1 MKLALAQINPTVG
14 ALNENFKKAASYI
27 EEAKKLGANLVIFP
41 ELSLLGY
48 PPKDLILKNGL
59 LEKQNEIIE
68 ELCKYSSEEF
78 VIIVGGIA
86 ENRKFGKKFYNSL
99 YCLRAGKIELVSHK
113 MLLPTYDV
121 FDETRYF
128 QPASKVKI
136 WEFMGKKIGLSI
148 CEDIWIEAYNNLY
161 SRNPINELV
170 AQGAELIINASASP
184 YSLGKPEL
192 RNQLMTKLVKQ
203 YKLPLIYVNQVGA
216 NDQLIFDGASKAYA
230 PNGSQ
235 ALNLKYF
242 SEELKIISFD
252 ELMCHCEEESPP
264 NPSKVI
270 LSDSEGSNAQTKTDP
285 LDSSASPLNDEE
297 IHKALC
303 LGIKDYVYK
312 CGFSKVILG
321 LSGGVDSAL
330 VAVLA
335 KEALG
340 AENVFAYMLPTEFTS
355 DSSFK
360 DAEKLAKNLGI
371 NYEII
376 EIKNLHKEIRN
387 LIPDLSP
394 LADENVQPRLRANI
408 LMAQANTKNA
418 MLLATGNKSEIA
430 VGYSTLY
437 GDSCGALAPIGD
449 LLKTQVYKLCEFIN
463 KDTEII
469 PVEILN
475 KAPSA
480 ELRHDQ
486 KDSDSLPDYE
496 ELDKIILLY
505 VQELWSKDQIIKT
518 GFDKDTVKKV
528 LNLIDRAEYK
538 RQQAPPILKIAGKAF
553 GEGRRMPIAQGYQ
566 N

>member
-1 MKLALAQINPTVG
+1 MKIALAQINPKIG
-14 ALNENFKKAASYI
+14 SFNENFKKAASYI
-27 EEAKKLGANLVIFP
+27 EEAKKQGANLVIFP

-59 LEKQNEIIE
+59 IEKQTEVIE
-68 ELCKYSSEEF
+68 ELCKFSDEEF
-78 VIIVGGIA
+78 GIIVGGLA

-136 WEFMGKKIGLSI
+136 WDFMGKKIGLSI
-148 CEDIWIEAYNNLY
+148 CEDIWIEAYTNLY
-161 SRNPINELV
+161 NRNPINELV
-170 AQGAELIINASASP
+170 ASGAELIVNASASP

-192 RNQLMTKLVKQ
+192 RDQLMTKLVKQ
-203 YKLPLIYVNQVGA
+203 YKLPLVYINQVGA

-230 PNGSQ
+230 SNGS
-235 ALNLKYF
+235 AASELKRF
-242 SEELKIISFD
+242 SEELKLVSLED
-252 ELMCHCEEESPP
+252 LSRHCEEHRDAAIQ
-264 NPSKVI
+264 SKQDMDRHAT
-270 LSDSEGSNAQTKTDP
+270 LAMTETELQN
-285 LDSSASPLNDEE
+285 
-297 IHKALC
+297 IHDALC
-303 LGIKDYVYK
+303 LGIKDYVQK
-312 CGFSKVILG
+312 CGFSQVILG
-321 LSGGVDSAL
+321 LSGGIDSAL

-355 DSSFK
+355 DSSFQ
-360 DAEKLAKNLGI
+360 DAKKLAENIGI

-449 LLKTQVYKLCEFIN
+449 LLKTQVYKLCEFTN
-463 KDTEII
+463 RDSEII
-469 PVEILN
+469 PKNIIE

-496 ELDKIILLY
+496 ELDKIIMLY

-518 GFDKDTVKKV
+518 GFEEATVKKV

>member
-1 MKLALAQINPTVG
+1 MKLALAQINPLVG
-14 ALNENFKKAASYI
+14 GLNENFKKAASYI
-27 EEAKKLGANLVIFP
+27 EEAKKLGANLVVFP
-41 ELSLLGY
+41 ELALLGY

-59 LEKQNEIIE
+59 IEKQNEIIE

-78 VIIVGGIA
+78 GIIIGGIA
-86 ENRKFGKKFYNSL
+86 ENKKFGKKFYNSL

-128 QPASKVKI
+128 QPASKVKV
-136 WEFMGKKIGLSI
+136 WDFMGKKLGLSI

-203 YKLPLIYVNQVGA
+203 YQIPLVYINQVGA
-216 NDQLIFDGASKAYA
+216 NDQLIFDGGSKAYA

-242 SEELKIISFD
+242 SEELKLISFD
-252 ELMCHCEEESPP
+252 ELSCHCEEPP
-264 NPSKVI
+264 S
-270 LSDSEGSNAQTKTDP
+270 L
-285 LDSSASPLNDEE
+285 LRNDNQD
-297 IHKALC
+297 IYDALC
-303 LGIKDYVYK
+303 LGIKDYVHK
-312 CGFSKVILG
+312 CGFSKIILG

-355 DSSFK
+355 NSSFK
-360 DAEKLAKNLGI
+360 DAEELAKNIGI
-371 NYEII
+371 NYQII
-376 EIKNLHKEIRN
+376 EITNLHKEIRN
-387 LIPDLSP
+387 LVPDLSP

-408 LMAQANTKNA
+408 LMAQANTKNS

-449 LLKTQVYKLCEFIN
+449 LLKTQIYKLCEFIN
-463 KDTEII
+463 KDSEII
-469 PVEILN
+469 PKSILK

-486 KDSDSLPDYE
+486 KDSDSLPEYE
-496 ELDKIILLY
+496 ELDKIIMLY

-518 GFDKDTVKKV
+518 GFEEATVKKV